1 MTSSMPCGA
10 SSRRRENDQAPVRH
24 RGCRFGLG
32 LLLPLFAA
40 VALAIKLDS
49 PGPVFFRQQR
59 IGRFFVPFRI
69 FKFRTMIDGAP
80 RLGGPITSG
89 GDPRVTRIG
98 RVLRR
103 TKIDELPQLLN
114 VLRGEMSLVG
124 PRPEVDRYVR
134 LFRSDFDR
142 ILHVRPGITDLA
154 SLRFPD
160 EEKVLASA
168 DDPAKE
174 YQERILPEKLRLAA
188 ESIAQSSL
196 AFDISLIVRTVLSIG
211 GKRPQT

>member
-1 MTSSMPCGA
+1 M
-10 SSRRRENDQAPVRH
+10 V
-24 RGCRFGLG
+24 
-32 LLLPLFAA
+32 
-40 VALAIKLDS
+40 
-49 PGPVFFRQQR
+49 
-59 IGRFFVPFRI
+59 
-69 FKFRTMIDGAP
+69 DGAP

-124 PRPEVDRYVR
+124 PRPEVDRYVQ

-160 EEKVLASA
+160 EEKILASA

-174 YQERILPEKLRLAA
+174 YEERILPEKLRLAA

-211 GKRPQT
+211 GKRPQTERARPARSSYTSHRETL